1 MKKQRINKKQKKAL
15 IKALLQIAASEIL
28 LISIFLIY
36 FIKGV

>member
-1 MKKQRINKKQKKAL
+1 MKRQNINKETRKQL
-15 IKALLQIAASEIL
+15 IKVLLQIAASEIL